1 MPFNPSK
8 LKVSFNGLSPEMPKD
23 PNFEFLALIEET
35 EKSGINKKSFLRTD
49 TKRRVFGYYH
59 RLFTHYS
66 ISYGT

>member
-1 MPFNPSK
+1 
-8 LKVSFNGLSPEMPKD
+8 MPKD
-23 PNFEFLALIEET
+23 PNYEFLALIEET

-49 TKRRVFGYYH
+49 SKRRVFGYYH